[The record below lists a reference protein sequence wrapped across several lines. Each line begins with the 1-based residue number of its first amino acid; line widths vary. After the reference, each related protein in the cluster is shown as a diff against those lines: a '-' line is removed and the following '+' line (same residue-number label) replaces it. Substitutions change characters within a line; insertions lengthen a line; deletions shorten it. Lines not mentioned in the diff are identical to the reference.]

1 MPGLHWFS
9 RISYCEMEM
18 MPLDASPPASCSPR
32 LPTHPPLAEPG
43 WHAQLRHKTGSF
55 YYGQFKQKS
64 QSAFIRLAAA
74 GVSSSNKLTGF
85 SWSVLANAPR
95 FHLKLTK
102 QTWAVFHQRREQEG
116 WEGMEMASF
125 SPHVFFILE
134 GMQLSHGVTPHV
146 LFPRCKY

>member
-1 MPGLHWFS
+1 
-9 RISYCEMEM
+9 MEM

-43 WHAQLRHKTGSF
+43 WHAQLRNKTGSF
-55 YYGQFKQKS
+55 FYGQFKQKS

-102 QTWAVFHQRREQEG
+102 QTWAVFHQRREQGG